1 MKKIGISFLLSI
13 IFISCNNTNNEYTNN
28 EFSNVFK
35 DNFKRECIKNAKVNL
50 STSKAESYCNCVLGV
65 VITKYGSE
73 SEANKKML
81 NMSMNDLTELVEPCR

>member
-13 IFISCNNTNNEYTNN
+13 IFVSCNNTNN

-50 STSKAESYCNCVLGV
+50 STSKAESYCNCVLGIV
-65 VITKYGSE
+65 MTKYGSE

-81 NMSMNDLTELVEPCR
+81 NMSMNDLTKLVEPCK

>member
-13 IFISCNNTNNEYTNN
+13 IFISCNNTNN

-50 STSKAESYCNCVLGV
+50 STSKAESYCNCVLGIV
-65 VITKYGSE
+65 MTKYGSE
-73 SEANKKML
+73 SEAN
-81 NMSMNDLTELVEPCR
+81 

>member
-13 IFISCNNTNNEYTNN
+13 IFISCNNTNN

-65 VITKYGSE
+65 VMTKYGSE

-81 NMSMNDLTELVEPCR
+81 NMSMNDLMELVEPCK

>member
-13 IFISCNNTNNEYTNN
+13 IFISCNNTNN

-65 VITKYGSE
+65 VMTKYGSE

-81 NMSMNDLTELVEPCR
+81 NMSMNDLTELVEPCM

>member
-13 IFISCNNTNNEYTNN
+13 IFISCNNTNNE
-28 EFSNVFK
+28 FSNVFK
-35 DNFKRECIKNAKVNL
+35 DNFKRECIKKAKVNL

-65 VITKYGSE
+65 VMTKYGSE

>member
-13 IFISCNNTNNEYTNN
+13 IFISCNNTNN

-65 VITKYGSE
+65 VMTKYGSE

>member
-13 IFISCNNTNNEYTNN
+13 IFISCNNTNN

-65 VITKYGSE
+65 VMTKYGSE

-81 NMSMNDLTELVEPCR
+81 NMSMKDLTELVEPCR

>member
-1 MKKIGISFLLSI
+1 MKKIGISFLISI
-13 IFISCNNTNNEYTNN
+13 IFISCNNTNN

-65 VITKYGSE
+65 VMTKYGSE

>member
-13 IFISCNNTNNEYTNN
+13 IFISCNNTNN

-50 STSKAESYCNCVLGV
+50 STSKAESYCNCVLGLV
-65 VITKYGSE
+65 MTKYGSE

-81 NMSMNDLTELVEPCR
+81 NMSMNDLRELVEPCK